1 MFTPT
6 SLTINPSEE
15 CPQADHALFY
25 YKTCHY
31 LLQVGTHDFEGTNP
45 LCSPLPGKAIKL
57 SFSKWKWKLLSCV
70 QLFATPWTV
79 ACQAPL
85 FMEFLRILEWGA
97 IPFSRESSQP
107 RDRIQVSHI
116 SGRFFAIWA
125 TSRDPL
131 LLHPKLYLWDL
142 IWHWSTEKQL
152 SASLSNLLYFST
164 GACSSS
170 NLAQNTQVCF
180 FRSLFPSADSYV
192 I

>member
-131 LLHPKLYLWDL
+131 LLHPNSISE
-142 IWHWSTEKQL
+142 IW
-152 SASLSNLLYFST
+152 FGT
-164 GACSSS
+164 GVQRNSFQHHS
-170 NLAQNTQVCF
+170 QTYYI
-180 FRSLFPSADSYV
+180 FPLVPAPHQT
-192 I
+192 